1 MKKYNI
7 VFLVFII
14 VILLVISVFIYSSVA
29 KALSSDIKTKVFS
42 EIQYF
47 ESKIVYIFNALNGIE
62 FENYNIKIEDISEQ
76 SKKSSKTSSSAG
88 NGDDSSSNSGSSE
101 ESNSSDSGSSNSNS
115 SSTNNEI
122 NQTKKYSLDM
132 KGVLNSDNVV
142 NWNYIKK
149 EAEILQSVLSTFTL
163 DLYEISLNNNDI
175 LNFNKEYDNLLLQIK
190 NEDKEGTL
198 RELSVLYSYFPK
210 FIKNCNCEEQYE
222 IILNTKLNI
231 FNAYSFLDSGNWE
244 TVGQYLIIANEK
256 FSKLL
261 TDINLRNK
269 NQNII
274 NKCYISLNNL
284 QNAVN
289 LKDKEI
295 FLVKYRTLLE
305 DLNSI

>member
-29 KALSSDIKTKVFS
+29 KASSSDIKTKVFS